1 MQGGDGEGWAAD
13 AAAEVDAH
21 TAGRRKVRAEDAEE
35 GHEGHE
41 GELAVHEVADGG
53 VVVGE
58 HLVAASLADERSG
71 VVAEQGL
78 DELQSATR
86 GYRVG
91 FGRGRGASC
100 RLDARLHRSGC
111 EGRRGREV
119 NIGTER
125 NFGSLDDAR
134 RRTGRWDAPLAAS
147 AALRAASVA
156 SQQVSSASGIPPARR
171 GLREARRVAECDP
184 PRS

>member
-53 VVVGE
+53 AVVIGE
-58 HLVAASLADERSG
+58 HLVAASLADERPG
-71 VVAEQGL
+71 VVAEEGL
-78 DELQSATR
+78 DELQSAT
-86 GYRVG
+86 GGDGVG
-91 FGRGRGASC
+91 FERGRGASC

-119 NIGTER
+119 NIGT
-125 NFGSLDDAR
+125 
-134 RRTGRWDAPLAAS
+134 
-147 AALRAASVA
+147 
-156 SQQVSSASGIPPARR
+156 
-171 GLREARRVAECDP
+171 
-184 PRS
+184 